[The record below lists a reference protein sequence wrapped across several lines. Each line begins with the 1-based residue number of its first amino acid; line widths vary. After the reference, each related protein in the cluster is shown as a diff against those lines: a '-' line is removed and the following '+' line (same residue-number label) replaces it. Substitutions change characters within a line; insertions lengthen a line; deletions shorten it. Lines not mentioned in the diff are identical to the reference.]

1 MFTTFAN
8 TTCLEFSFPDSDGFS
23 QQNCDASPSAL
34 LTQTQL
40 RSISVQRFEPRL
52 QTPGPIVARADP
64 NGESGM
70 VVGAVNDLATEV
82 QLRTGDQL
90 LSTHVPSQVLEYGEI
105 SFRLLAIESPGDFT
119 SLVILDELGEIIA
132 AVPRQDIPQL

>member
-1 MFTTFAN
+1 
-8 TTCLEFSFPDSDGFS
+8 
-23 QQNCDASPSAL
+23 
-34 LTQTQL
+34 
-40 RSISVQRFEPRL
+40 
-52 QTPGPIVARADP
+52 
-64 NGESGM
+64 M